1 MNMNPLENKFCNI
14 WSLLFSPNECIVLLI
29 FLSVLEQTGTC
40 EPGVWLFLVLL
51 CCSLTVVTKMQMK
64 IRKCSLLNIS
74 VGSVKLLSLSSV
86 IIRFINCARFT
97 VKLMNLMLFQLLPP
111 KKSKNEK
118 AINRAAFYSLLKGLA
133 SLLQSTE
140 VDGKRFCSLCVPGRA
155 QHQPSHL
162 MESISDL
169 LPSRRI
175 VRGSLSQNQGLKEA
189 PVLSS
194 LTLQGC
200 LGEKVGCD
208 HGEGRSQLV
217 PS

>member
-1 MNMNPLENKFCNI
+1 MNMNPLENKFRNI

-118 AINRAAFYSLLKGLA
+118 AITEQPPIHYSRDLH
-133 SLLQSTE
+133 
-140 VDGKRFCSLCVPGRA
+140 RFCSQRRW
-155 QHQPSHL
+155 
-162 MESISDL
+162 MEK
-169 LPSRRI
+169 
-175 VRGSLSQNQGLKEA
+175 GS
-189 PVLSS
+189 VLSVSREEPNTSPVTWWNLS
-194 LTLQGC
+194 LIYSRLVEL
-200 LGEKVGCD
+200 LGDPWARIRAWRKP
-208 HGEGRSQLV
+208 QF
-217 PS
+217 